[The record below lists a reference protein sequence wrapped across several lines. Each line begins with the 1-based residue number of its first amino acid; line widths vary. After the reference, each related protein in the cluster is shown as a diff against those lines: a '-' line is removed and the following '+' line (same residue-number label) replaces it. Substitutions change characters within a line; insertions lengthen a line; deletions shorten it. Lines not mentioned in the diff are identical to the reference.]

1 MARREGGPLLMGTA
15 EMAVESRAT
24 GTGRR
29 ARGRLVLLLAVVA
42 GALICGGW
50 KRRELRRHRLAL
62 AEIKQEI
69 QAGRYGHAMRKLE
82 TLSAWKPDSDE
93 AAYLLGVCEKARG
106 QAQAAFQAWERIPP
120 GSPFAARAFQGRME
134 LLLARGRLADAET
147 LITQA
152 MSDPRIDGSGLR
164 LFLGL
169 VYSLQGRIDE
179 GERLIEASWDRLND
193 AGEGASDQAI
203 LLVRLH
209 IQLRRETPPVEAVRS
224 FLDRVTR
231 AAPDD
236 DRGWLG
242 KAKLA
247 IRVGSYDEAARWL
260 EACLRRRPDD
270 IPVWRARL
278 DWAMAT
284 QRVADVRQALGHLS
298 VEESSSAAVERLKAW
313 LAAHCGDLE
322 LEQRALVRLI
332 AVDPTDIA
340 AVDRLVAI
348 AEKRGNADH
357 AGELRRRKTE
367 IERLQGRYE
376 KIDRRNQTIRDAG
389 EMAKLAERLGR
400 RFEAKVLLTIAIA
413 TEPKQH
419 HVREQLVGSSEDD
432 SSIHAPAGT
441 LANVLAK
448 ELDAADH
455 ASTR

>member
-1 MARREGGPLLMGTA
+1 MVKAPSVVEIEAEGKGLR
-15 EMAVESRAT
+15 VRW
-24 GTGRR
+24 RH
-29 ARGRLVLLLAVVA
+29 VLLLAVVA

-50 KRRELRRHRLAL
+50 KRWELRRHRLAL

-69 QAGRYGHAMRKLE
+69 QAGRYGHAMRKLV

-106 QAQAAFQAWERIPP
+106 QAQAASQAWERIPP
-120 GSPFAARAFQGRME
+120 ASPFAARAIQGRME
-134 LLLARGRLADAET
+134 LLIARGRLADAET

-152 MSDPRIDGSGLR
+152 MSDPRIDGSRLR

-169 VYSLQGRIDE
+169 VYSLQGRVEE

-284 QRVADVRQALGHLS
+284 QRVADVRQALGHLP
-298 VEESSSAAVERLKAW
+298 VEESTSAEVERLTAW
-313 LAAHCGDLE
+313 LAAHRGDLDS
-322 LEQRALVRLI
+322 EQRALERLI
-332 AVDPTDIA
+332 AVEPTEFVA
-340 AVDRLVAI
+340 FDRLVAI
-348 AEKRGNADH
+348 AEKRGKADR
-357 AGELRRRKTE
+357 AGELRRKKTE
-367 IERLQGRYE
+367 IDRLLARYE
-376 KIDRRNQTIRDAG
+376 KLDKRNQTIRDAG
-389 EMAKLAERLGR
+389 EMANLAERLGR

-413 TEPKQH
+413 TEPNQR
-419 HVREQLVGSSEDD
+419 HVREQLVGSSQDD
-432 SSIHAPAGT
+432 SSNHVPAGT
-441 LANVLAK
+441 LADLLAK
-448 ELDAADH
+448 ELDAADR
-455 ASTR
+455 APTR

>member
-1 MARREGGPLLMGTA
+1 MGMAESEVECGA
-15 EMAVESRAT
+15 E
-24 GTGRR
+24 GTGLR
-29 ARGRLVLLLAVVA
+29 ARGRHVLLLAVVA

-50 KRRELRRHRLAL
+50 KRWERRRHRLAL

-69 QAGRYGHAMRKLE
+69 QAGRYGHATRKLV

-93 AAYLLGVCEKARG
+93 AAYLLGLCEKARG
-106 QAQAAFQAWERIPP
+106 QAQAASRAWERIPP
-120 GSPFAARAFQGRME
+120 ASPFAARAIQGRME
-134 LLLARGRLADAET
+134 LLIARGRLADAET

-152 MSDPRIDGSGLR
+152 MSDPRIEGSRLR

-169 VYSLQGRIDE
+169 VYSLQGRVKE

-209 IQLRRETPPVEAVRS
+209 IQLRRETPPVETVRS
-224 FLDRVTR
+224 FLDQATR

-278 DWAMAT
+278 DWAIAT
-284 QRVADVRQALGHLS
+284 QRVADVRQALGHLP
-298 VEESSSAAVERLKAW
+298 VEESTSAEVERLTAW
-313 LAAHCGDLE
+313 LAAHCGDLDS
-322 LEQRALVRLI
+322 EQRALERLI
-332 AVDPTDIA
+332 AVEPTEFVA
-340 AVDRLVAI
+340 FDRLVAI
-348 AEKRGNADH
+348 AEKRGKTDR
-357 AGELRRRKTE
+357 AGELRRKKTE
-367 IERLQGRYE
+367 IDRLQVRYE
-376 KIDRRNQTIRDAG
+376 ELDKRNQTIRDAV
-389 EMAKLAERLGR
+389 EMANLAERLGR
-400 RFEAKVLLTIAIA
+400 SFEAKVLLTIAIA
-413 TEPKQH
+413 TEPKQRH
-419 HVREQLVGSSEDD
+419 IREPLVGSSQDD
-432 SSIHAPAGT
+432 SSNHLPAGT
-441 LANVLAK
+441 LADLLAR